1 VKHARNPMKDHVA
14 FTNVATT
21 GFVPRNTDR
30 SPASLALEAC
40 TTVLRESGLSRDD
53 VDGICGSIPPA
64 PDVQAALGIPEV
76 RWFANPVIPF
86 GNHVVA
92 AVSAVY
98 SGAADVV
105 LVYHTSYRMA
115 WNTASALK
123 DPFRRTLNPGA
134 TPARTRGPETISAA
148 VAYAA
153 WASRYLY
160 EYAAPREHLGFVAL
174 NDRANAADNPGA
186 AMRAPMTMA
195 DYLSARMIREPLC
208 LLDMDV
214 PVDGADAF
222 IVTTAER
229 ARDLP
234 HPPVLVHAATLG
246 MIAEH
251 DEDQQPSLARTGQHV
266 VVDALRARSDLWID
280 DVDVYFPYDGFTI
293 ITLGWL
299 ESSGWCGP
307 GEAGALLDESRDPAS
322 GRVLLR
328 GRVPINPHGG
338 ALSEGGTQGSGH
350 VREAVLQ
357 LQGRAGSRQVESAR
371 TALVTPG
378 GFFFN
383 AQGMVLRSDG

>member
-1 VKHARNPMKDHVA
+1 VTSERNPIKDRVA
-14 FTNVATT
+14 ITNVATT
-21 GFVPRNTDR
+21 GFVPRNTER

-53 VDGICGSIPPA
+53 VDGICGSIPSA
-64 PDVQAALGIPEV
+64 PDIQAALGIPEI
-76 RWFANPVIPF
+76 RWFANPMIPF
-86 GNHVVA
+86 GNHIVA
-92 AVSAVY
+92 AVAAVH
-98 SGAADVV
+98 SGMADVV

-115 WNTASALK
+115 WNTASALQ
-123 DPFRRTLNPGA
+123 DPFRRTLTPGA
-134 TPARTRGPETISAA
+134 APGGTSGPETIGAA

-153 WASRYLY
+153 WASRYFY
-160 EYAAPREHLGFVAL
+160 EYRARREHLGYVAL
-174 NDRANAADNPGA
+174 NDRANAADNSAA
-186 AMRAPMTMA
+186 AMRSPMTMD
-195 DYLSARMIREPLC
+195 DYLAARMIREPLC

-222 IVTTAER
+222 VVTTAER

-234 HPPVLVHAATLG
+234 HAPVLVHAATLG
-246 MIAEH
+246 MTDDH
-251 DEDQQPSLARTGQHV
+251 DEDQLRSLTRTGQHV
-266 VVDALRARSDLWID
+266 VVEALRARSDLWID

-299 ESSGWCGP
+299 ESTGWCGP
-307 GEAGALLDESRDPAS
+307 GEAGALLEESRDPS
-322 GRVLLR
+322 TGRVLLR
-328 GRVPINPHGG
+328 GRVPVNPHGG

-357 LQGRAGSRQVESAR
+357 LQGRAGPRQVPGAR

-383 AQGMVLRSDG
+383 AQGLVLRRG

>member
-1 VKHARNPMKDHVA
+1 MSARRPSYQDRVA
-14 FTNVATT
+14 IANVAST
-21 GFVPRNTDR
+21 GFVAHNTER
-30 SPASLALEAC
+30 SPMSLAADAC
-40 TTVLRESGLSRDD
+40 TAVLRESGLSAAD
-53 VDGICGSIPPA
+53 VDGVCGSIPSA
-64 PDVQAALGIPEV
+64 PEVQAALGLPDV
-76 RWFANPVIPF
+76 TWFANPVIPF
-86 GNHVVA
+86 GNHLVA
-92 AVSAVY
+92 AVAAVA
-98 SGAADVV
+98 SGMCEVV
-105 LVYHTSYRMA
+105 LAYHSAYRMA

-123 DPFRRTLNPGA
+123 DPFRRSLTPGVA
-134 TPARTRGPETISAA
+134 PPGGRGPDTVGAA
-148 VAYAA
+148 VGYAA
-153 WASRYLY
+153 WSSRYLH
-160 EYAAPREHLGFVAL
+160 EFGAPREHLGYVAL
-174 NDRANAADNPGA
+174 NDRANALRNPLA
-186 AMRAPMTMA
+186 AMRTPMTMD

-208 LLDMDV
+208 LFDMDV

-222 IVTTAER
+222 VITTAER

-266 VVDALRARSDLWID
+266 VVDALRSASDLWID

-299 ESSGWCGP
+299 ESTGWCKP
-307 GEAGALLDESRDPAS
+307 GEAGELLRDSWDEVD
-322 GRVLLR
+322 GRVLLN

-350 VREAVLQ
+350 LREAVLQ
-357 LQGRAGSRQVESAR
+357 LQGRAGARQVPGAT

-383 AQGMVLRSDG
+383 AQGAILRRG